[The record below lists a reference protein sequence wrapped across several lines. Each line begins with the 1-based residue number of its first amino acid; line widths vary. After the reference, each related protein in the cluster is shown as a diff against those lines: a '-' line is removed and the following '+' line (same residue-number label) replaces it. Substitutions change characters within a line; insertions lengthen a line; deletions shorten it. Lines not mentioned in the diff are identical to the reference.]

1 MICPTAKGKNFSQ
14 TDWTARQIS
23 QQETA
28 DPLKDLSHGQ
38 TSHQRRHTS
47 MRVLNGLFRRHC
59 SGPLMSQETAPPRT
73 KSSSLARLPGG
84 IWALG
89 LVSLF
94 MDISS
99 EMIHGLLPV
108 FLTSALGASS
118 EMVGLIEGIGEAT
131 ASISKLFSGWAS
143 DRLGKRKVL
152 TVIGYGLG
160 AVSKPLFAL
169 ATTSSLVL
177 TARFSDRVGKGIRG
191 APRDAMIGDMV
202 PSTLR
207 GAAYGLRQALDSVG
221 AFAGPLLAMVLM
233 ATLHDDFRLI
243 FWLALIPGL
252 ASVLILLVAVR
263 EPPRQAG
270 ASEAPLKFNE
280 LKTLSA
286 AYWIVVGIGAVLTLA
301 RFSEAFLILRA
312 QSAGLPLALAPAV
325 LVVMNV
331 VYSISAFPLGALS
344 DKIDRKLMLAIGFVT
359 LIVSDLVLA
368 RATDLAT
375 VMTGV
380 ALWGLHMG
388 MTQGLLAAL
397 VANAAPPNLRATS
410 FGIFNFVSGVALLLA
425 NLIAGLLWETVGP
438 YATFMAGAAFTVIGL
453 VGTLI
458 ALRRPSSGKPT

>member
-1 MICPTAKGKNFSQ
+1 MSKQKEAAPSRTRS
-14 TDWTARQIS
+14 
-23 QQETA
+23 
-28 DPLKDLSHGQ
+28 LS
-38 TSHQRRHTS
+38 
-47 MRVLNGLFRRHC
+47 F
-59 SGPLMSQETAPPRT
+59 
-73 KSSSLARLPGG
+73 ARLPGG

-89 LVSLF
+89 LVSQF

-108 FLTSALGASS
+108 FLTSVLGAST
-118 EMVGLIEGIGEAT
+118 EMVGLIEGVGEAT
-131 ASISKLFSGWAS
+131 ASISKLFSGWVS
-143 DRLGKRKVL
+143 DRLGRRKVL
-152 TVIGYGLG
+152 AVIGYGLG
-160 AVSKPLFAL
+160 AMSKPLFAM

-191 APRDAMIGDMV
+191 APRDAMVADMV

-221 AFAGPLLAMVLM
+221 AFAGPLLAIALM

-243 FWLALIPGL
+243 FWLALVPGL
-252 ASVLILLVAVR
+252 ISVLILLVAVR
-263 EPPRQAG
+263 EPPHEAA
-270 ASEAPLKFNE
+270 ASGTSLKFSE
-280 LKTLSA
+280 LMTLST
-286 AYWIVVGIGAVLTLA
+286 AYWTVVGIGAVLTLA

-312 QSAGLPLALAPAV
+312 QSAGLSLALAPAV
-325 LVVMNV
+325 LVVMNI
-331 VYSISAFPLGALS
+331 VYSISAYPLGALS
-344 DKIDRKLMLAIGFVT
+344 DKIDRKLLLAIGFAT

-368 RATDLAT
+368 RATDLPA

-397 VANAAPPNLRATS
+397 VANEAPPSLRATS

-438 YATFMAGAAFTVIGL
+438 YATFMAGAVFTVIGL

-458 ALRRPSSGKPT
+458 VLRRPFSEKRT

>member
-1 MICPTAKGKNFSQ
+1 MSKQKEAAPFRTRS
-14 TDWTARQIS
+14 
-23 QQETA
+23 
-28 DPLKDLSHGQ
+28 LS
-38 TSHQRRHTS
+38 
-47 MRVLNGLFRRHC
+47 F
-59 SGPLMSQETAPPRT
+59 
-73 KSSSLARLPGG
+73 ARLPGG

-108 FLTSALGASS
+108 FLTSVLGASS
-118 EMVGLIEGIGEAT
+118 EMVGLIEGVGEAT
-131 ASISKLFSGWAS
+131 ASISKLFSGWVS
-143 DRLGKRKVL
+143 DRLGRRKVL

-160 AVSKPLFAL
+160 AMSKPLFAM

-191 APRDAMIGDMV
+191 APRDAMVADMV

-221 AFAGPLLAMVLM
+221 AFAGPLLAIALM

-243 FWLALIPGL
+243 FWLALVPGL
-252 ASVLILLVAVR
+252 ISVLILLVAVR
-263 EPPRQAG
+263 EPPHQAA
-270 ASEAPLKFNE
+270 ASGTSLKFSE
-280 LKTLSA
+280 LMTLST
-286 AYWIVVGIGAVLTLA
+286 AYWTVVGIGAVLTLA

-312 QSAGLPLALAPAV
+312 QSAGLSLALAPAV
-325 LVVMNV
+325 LVVMNI
-331 VYSISAFPLGALS
+331 VYSISAYPLGALS
-344 DKIDRKLMLAIGFVT
+344 DKIDRKLLLAIGFAT

-368 RATDLAT
+368 RATDLPA

-397 VANAAPPNLRATS
+397 VANEAPPSLRATS

-438 YATFMAGAAFTVIGL
+438 YATFMAGAVFTVIGL

-458 ALRRPSSGKPT
+458 VLRRPFSAKRT